1 MTARRK
7 PERKHRLEAPHLS
20 HTAGETY
27 LNRRS
32 IHAEGFDPD
41 RRRRRLVEVAAH
53 GGDAPCRGPQEEM
66 TLRLRAVVDHGLHSP
81 FVGEFEDA
89 AGAFER
95 EKTPAKNWTLEPLPN
110 DGAAVRDYEGLG
122 AERLRGS
129 AARGGPAGRG
139 GGGGDSL
146 TVRSP

>member
-1 MTARRK
+1 MEAKERGEKLERLGLGRFDAENVQERETLVGIPPPRQAHPMTARRK

-89 AGAFER
+89 AGGF
-95 EKTPAKNWTLEPLPN
+95 
-110 DGAAVRDYEGLG
+110 
-122 AERLRGS
+122 
-129 AARGGPAGRG
+129 GRG
-139 GGGGDSL
+139 EGPSAKWDP
-146 TVRSP
+146 RAP